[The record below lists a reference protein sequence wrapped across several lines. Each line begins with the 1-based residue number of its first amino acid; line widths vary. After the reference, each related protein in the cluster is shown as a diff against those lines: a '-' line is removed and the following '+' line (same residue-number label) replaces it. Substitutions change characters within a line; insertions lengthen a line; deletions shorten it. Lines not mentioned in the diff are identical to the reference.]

1 MALTRHWSDG
11 REDPL
16 EDTASALLAASASG
30 DERRVASLLEQGAV
44 VDMVLANRFFGE
56 TPCEQALEHGHVE
69 VAELLLAAVLSYPQG
84 AEQSSELFWR
94 RLLSAALRSHQ
105 LSVLGFVLSYEP
117 DLNSDVRHS
126 EKPLFDAAR
135 ADEAEMLK
143 ILLAHGADASGADPV
158 GSTLLHIAAKYSAM
172 NALQVLKA
180 SSVRE
185 DVNAGDS
192 LGNTALHYAA
202 DGAQLEVARV
212 LFEMGADSNLYNRRL
227 TTPLHMAVSKA
238 RLGMAKLLLEEG
250 HADVDATDFQ
260 GNTALLLLAAM
271 STSDMDEN
279 VSDSEEEEESVQLEM
294 AKLLIEYG
302 ADVNAANTATATP
315 LHHAMRRY
323 DFDLVDFLLANGA
336 DVNQR
341 NRFGDTPLHQAARLA
356 LYPVMWEK
364 LLKHGA
370 NLTAEDRGGQTP
382 MELIPNNVLRA
393 SIAEVVANLT
403 DPKGTT
409 DPKSTNQGSLISP
422 WWSKTVPKQFD

>member
-1 MALTRHWSDG
+1 MALIQHWSDG
-11 REDPL
+11 REDAL
-16 EDTASALLAASASG
+16 EDTASSLLAASASG
-30 DERRVASLLEQGAV
+30 DERRVASLLQQGAE
-44 VDMVLANRFFGE
+44 VDVVLANRFFGE

-69 VAELLLAAVLSYPQG
+69 VAELLLSALLSQPQG
-84 AEQSSELFWR
+84 AQHISELFWR

-143 ILLAHGADASGADPV
+143 VLLAHGADASGTDPV
-158 GSTLLHIAAKYSAM
+158 GSTLLHIAAKYRAM
-172 NALQVLKA
+172 NVLEVLNA

-185 DVNAGDS
+185 DVNVGDS
-192 LGNTALHYAA
+192 LFNTALHYAA
-202 DGAQLEVARV
+202 DGGQVEVAKV
-212 LFEMGADSNLYNRRL
+212 LFEMGADANLSNRRL

-238 RLGMAKLLLEEG
+238 KFRMAKLLLEEG
-250 HADVDATDFQ
+250 QADADARDFQ

-271 STSDMDEN
+271 SSSDMDEN
-279 VSDSEEEEESVQLEM
+279 VSDSEEEEESVQLQM

-315 LHHAMRRY
+315 LHCAMRRY
-323 DFDLVDFLLANGA
+323 DFDLVDLLLATGA
-336 DVNQR
+336 DVNLR

-356 LYPVMWEK
+356 MYPVMWEK

-370 NLTAEDRGGQTP
+370 NLTAEDREGQTP

-393 SIAEVVANLT
+393 SVAEVVASLT
-403 DPKGTT
+403 DPKSH
-409 DPKSTNQGSLISP
+409 K
-422 WWSKTVPKQFD
+422 

>member
-1 MALTRHWSDG
+1 MALIQHWSDG
-11 REDPL
+11 RENAL
-16 EDTASALLAASASG
+16 EDTASSLLAASASG
-30 DERRVASLLEQGAV
+30 DERRVASLLQQGAE
-44 VDMVLANRFFGE
+44 VDAVLTNRFFGE

-69 VAELLLAAVLSYPQG
+69 VAELLLSALLSQPQG
-84 AEQSSELFWR
+84 AQHISELFWR

-143 ILLAHGADASGADPV
+143 VLLAHGADASGTDPV
-158 GSTLLHIAAKYSAM
+158 GSTLLHIAAKYRAM
-172 NALQVLKA
+172 NVLEVLNA

-185 DVNAGDS
+185 DVNVGDS
-192 LGNTALHYAA
+192 LFNTALHYAA
-202 DGAQLEVARV
+202 DGGQVEVAKV
-212 LFEMGADSNLYNRRL
+212 LFEMGADANLSNRRL

-238 RLGMAKLLLEEG
+238 KFRMAKLLLEEG
-250 HADVDATDFQ
+250 QADADARDFQ

-271 STSDMDEN
+271 SSSDMDEN
-279 VSDSEEEEESVQLEM
+279 VSDSEEEEESVQLQM
-294 AKLLIEYG
+294 AKLLIEFG

-315 LHHAMRRY
+315 LHCAMRRY
-323 DFDLVDFLLANGA
+323 DFDLVDLLLATGA
-336 DVNQR
+336 DVNLR

-356 LYPVMWEK
+356 MYPVMWEK

-370 NLTAEDRGGQTP
+370 NLTAEDREGQTP

-393 SIAEVVANLT
+393 SVAEVVASLT
-403 DPKGTT
+403 DPKSH
-409 DPKSTNQGSLISP
+409 K
-422 WWSKTVPKQFD
+422 